1 MHPCYGTVTSFRLWK
16 EYLDEADMNRRL
28 CFPLLA
34 VLLTATLAWPLWAS
48 AAAPTPEVVPGQ
60 RVELRGTG
68 VATPSRIVRPRT
80 RSAQAATFVVNYD
93 AGFQANPQAMA
104 AFQHAVDIWASQI
117 TSSVP
122 IVVEASFE
130 ALGENVLGSAG
141 STYGIRDWP
150 GAPIPGTFYQAA
162 LANKLAGTDL
172 GPGTTDIEASF
183 SSEASWYYGLDA
195 NPDFSQY
202 DFVSV
207 ALHELG
213 HGLGFGGTAS
223 VSGGIGTWGSNGR
236 PRIYDRF
243 VQNGLGQTLISLPSG
258 TVALGALL
266 TGNSLFW
273 NGANAVAANGG
284 AMPRM
289 YAPASWDQ
297 GSSFSHLDEST
308 YGAGNANSLMTPA
321 IGQAEAIHDP
331 GPIARGMFTDMGWTT
346 SGSQTGPTATPTRT
360 PTTTPTTTPTAVAS
374 PSPTATPGP
383 DEPTPEPPLPGTSRL
398 LLPVSLR
405 GDSTRP

>member
-1 MHPCYGTVTSFRLWK
+1 VIY
-16 EYLDEADMNRRL
+16 RL

-34 VLLTATLAWPLWAS
+34 LLLSGMLAWPLWA
-48 AAAPTPEVVPGQ
+48 AAATPSPEVLPGK
-60 RVELRGTG
+60 RTELRGTG
-68 VATPSRIVRPRT
+68 VATPSRIVRPPT
-80 RSAQAATFVVNYD
+80 RSAQAATFIVNYD
-93 AGFQANPQAMA
+93 AGFNANPQAKA

-122 IVVEASFE
+122 IVVDASFA
-130 ALGENVLGSAG
+130 ALGQNVLGSAG
-141 STYGIRDWP
+141 STYGVRDFA
-150 GAPIPGTFYQAA
+150 GAPISGTFYQAA
-162 LANKLAGTDL
+162 LANKIAGTDL
-172 GPGTTDIEASF
+172 FPDHTDIEASF
-183 SSEASWYYGLDA
+183 SNEASWYYGLDG
-195 NPDFSQY
+195 NPDFAQY

-223 VSGGIGTWGSNGR
+223 VSGGLGTWGSNGR

-258 TVALGALL
+258 TVALAAIL
-266 TGNSLFW
+266 TGDSLFW
-273 NGANAVAANGG
+273 NGANGIAANGG

-308 YGAGNANSLMTPA
+308 YEPGNPNSLMTPA
-321 IGQAEAIHDP
+321 IGQAEAVHDP
-331 GPIARGMFTDMGWTT
+331 GPIARGVFTDMGWTT
-346 SGSQTGPTATPTRT
+346 NSSQTAPTATPTQ
-360 PTTTPTTTPTAVAS
+360 TPTAVPS

-398 LLPVSLR
+398 LIPISLR
-405 GDSTRP
+405 NTSPRG